1 MECASLALFSARN
14 FFRFLV
20 GLGEA
25 AKRDVGTGEN
35 QIPDMNAFSSGLS
48 RTGWQKLAGGL
59 ILQWGSA
66 SVAAGS
72 ATGKVQF
79 PVVFPTDIFAIFV
92 TDTGAAC
99 LSYGTTERN
108 NAGFT
113 IARLTS
119 ISSGSVNGFY
129 LAIGI

>member
-1 MECASLALFSARN
+1 MECASLALFRARV

-25 AKRDVGTGEN
+25 AKRDIGSDTN
-35 QIPDMNAFSSGLS
+35 QIPDMGAFSSGLS
-48 RTGWQKLAGGL
+48 RTGWQKIAGGL
-59 ILQWGSA
+59 ILQWGYA
-66 SVAAGS
+66 PVPAGS
-72 ATGKVQF
+72 ATGKVLF
-79 PVVFPTDIFAIFV
+79 PVVFPKDIFAIFV

-99 LSYGTTERN
+99 LSYGTTDRN

-113 IARLTS
+113 VARLTS
-119 ISSGSVNGFY
+119 TSSGSVNGFY